1 MINNEMKKIKLF
13 LITILII
20 GSSFQTQAQLTS
32 NNRDPEEA
40 QIVYDD
46 ILNFID
52 AFKML
57 KSSTDTLEV
66 IQRYYIDKGT
76 PGLKIYIE
84 KYELDASSL
93 TKAIRKNPEDYKAL
107 GERLTWL
114 KSQEDSIRF
123 YFHKLKQFIPN
134 AVFPPTYYLVGQ
146 RWGVGSGSI
155 EGQLI
160 TIEKKAVDIV
170 DPGLKTHIIHE
181 LVHLNQLQAIGSLKK
196 YLAIYNDEKSLLAI
210 SLREGVAEFFAE
222 LITGEYTQN
231 EAREYVLKNERKIW
245 ERFRMDMLGIE
256 TKDWMWKKPKNPEQP
271 RDIGY
276 VIGALI
282 VEYYY
287 KHATNLDQAIQEILA
302 ITDYKAFLDKSQY
315 SNRFNN

>member
-1 MINNEMKKIKLF
+1 MKKIKVL
-13 LITILII
+13 LTTWMIL
-20 GSSFQTQAQLTS
+20 GSYSQTQAQLTS
-32 NNRDPEEA
+32 SNKDPEEA
-40 QIVYDD
+40 KIVYDD

-66 IQRYYIDKGT
+66 LQKYYIDKGT

-123 YFHKLKQFIPN
+123 YFHKLKRFIPK

-160 TIEKKAVDIV
+160 TIEKKAIDVV
-170 DPGLKTHIIHE
+170 DPGIKTHIIHE
-181 LVHLNQLQAIGSLKK
+181 LVHLNQLQSIGSLKK

-210 SLREGVAEFFAE
+210 SLREGVAEFFVD

-231 EAREYVLKNERKIW
+231 EAREYVLKNEREIW
-245 ERFRMDMLGIE
+245 DRFQTDMLN
-256 TKDWMWKKPKNPEQP
+256 TDTQDWMWKSPKNTEQP

-276 VIGALI
+276 VFGALI
-282 VEYYY
+282 IEYYY
-287 KHATNLDQAIQEILA
+287 KHATIPVQSVQEILS
-302 ITDYKAFLDKSQY
+302 ITDYKDFLEKSQY

>member
-1 MINNEMKKIKLF
+1 MKKVKLF

-20 GSSFQTQAQLTS
+20 GSSFQTQAQLTT
-32 NNRDPEEA
+32 NNQDPNKA
-40 QIVYDD
+40 KIIYDD
-46 ILNFID
+46 IINFMNAI
-52 AFKML
+52 KML
-57 KSSTDTLEV
+57 DFSTDTLGV
-66 IQRYYIDKGT
+66 LQKNYIDKGT

-93 TKAIRKNPEDYKAL
+93 AKAIRKNPEDYKAL
-107 GERLTWL
+107 GKRLAWL
-114 KSQEDSIRF
+114 KFEEDSIRS
-123 YFHKLKQFIPN
+123 YFHKLKHFIPN

-160 TIEKKAVDIV
+160 TIEKKAVDVV
-170 DPGLKTHIIHE
+170 DPGIKAHIIHE

-210 SLREGVAEFFAE
+210 SIREGVAEFFAE

-231 EAREYVLKNERKIW
+231 EAREYVLKNEREIW
-245 ERFRMDMLGIE
+245 ERFKTDMLGGE

-276 VIGALI
+276 VFGALI

-287 KHATNLDQAIQEILA
+287 KHATNLDQAVQEILA
-302 ITDYKAFLDKSQY
+302 ITDYNDFLQKSQY
-315 SNRFNN
+315 SNRFKK